1 MKKSMKKLL
10 PLDIVAIVLILVLAI
25 FITKKSYSRT
35 GNKIVAVAN
44 KIRYEYSAE
53 KNGIYTIQGLLGA
66 TTFEVKNGKIRI
78 TDSPCPEKKC
88 VAQGWSSP
96 LICLPNNV
104 IITLENANAAVQ
116 NGEFDA
122 ISQ

>member
-1 MKKSMKKLL
+1 MKKLL
-10 PLDIVAIVLILVLAI
+10 PLDIVAIVFILVLAV
-25 FITKKSYSRT
+25 FVTKQSYSRT

-44 KIRYEYSAE
+44 KIRYEYFAE
-53 KNGIYTIQGLLGA
+53 KNGIYTIQGSLGA

-88 VAQGWSSP
+88 VAQGWTSP

-104 IITLENANAAVQ
+104 IISFENVSAQ

>member
-1 MKKSMKKLL
+1 MNKIL
-10 PLDIVAIVLILVLAI
+10 PLDIVALVLVLGFAI
-25 FITKKSYSRT
+25 FITKKTSSRT

-44 KIRYEYSAE
+44 KIRYEYSAT
-53 KNGIYTIQGLLGA
+53 KNGVYSVQGPLGA

-88 VAQGWSSP
+88 VAQGWGSP
-96 LICLPNNV
+96 LVCLPNNV
-104 IITLENANAAVQ
+104 IITLENEDTSTKT
-116 NGEFDA
+116 GEFDA

>member
-1 MKKSMKKLL
+1 MKKIL
-10 PLDIVAIVLILVLAI
+10 PLDIVALVFILALAI
-25 FITKKSYSRT
+25 FITKKTSSRT

-53 KNGIYTIQGLLGA
+53 KNGVYSVQGSLGT

-88 VAQGWSSP
+88 VAQGWGSP
-96 LICLPNNV
+96 LVCLPNNV
-104 IITLENANAAVQ
+104 IITLENTSSKT
-116 NGEFDA
+116 GEFDA